1 MAAQFKSNVRLRE
14 EKGFGSISMKRL
26 IFSGTGAVFL
36 FMGSR
41 MTPFATMSLPIL
53 VGSFILLLMLS
64 GSRGGLPLWQRL
76 VLGWRARLLLVASE
90 NSTGTASQLVLALN
104 LNTNDTYLR
113 SKDIFQNQKA
123 DLRSKDSQWA
133 IYSDV
138 CEARKWEAQQDGKG
152 HSTRLLVVDD
162 FDMPVPDLSGKED

>member
-41 MTPFATMSLPIL
+41 MTPFASMSLPIL
-53 VGSFILLLMLS
+53 VGCFILLLVLS

-90 NSTGTASQLVLALN
+90 HPTGAASQIVLALN
-104 LNTNDTYLR
+104 LNANDTHLRSSDVFQNQKTVLR
-113 SKDIFQNQKA
+113 SKDN
-123 DLRSKDSQWA
+123 RWA

-138 CEARKWEAQQDGKG
+138 REVTQDGKS

-162 FDMPVPDLSGKED
+162 FGVPVEES